1 MGLLCRSPTIVRS
14 TLPGEPPLDGQGAG
28 DPIKGG
34 ALCAGISPKAALVGR
49 EVHPAHGGV
58 TPGHVDDA
66 EAVIPFVMKLRRK
79 RRDGSVMRGNGSH
92 RKAQGKA
99 QGIQERGDL
108 AWLGTAW
115 AEGFQFVDGGAR
127 DSRCG
132 HGVSF
137 LLMIG
142 L

>member
-1 MGLLCRSPTIVRS
+1 MGALCRSPTVLRS

-34 ALCAGISPKAALVGR
+34 ALCAGRGPKAALVGR
-49 EVHPAHGGV
+49 EVLPAHGGV
-58 TPGHVDDA
+58 TPGQVDDA
-66 EAVIPFVMKLRRK
+66 EAVIPLVMKLRRK
-79 RRDGSVMRGNGSH
+79 RRDGSVSCRNGSH

-99 QGIQERGDL
+99 LGVQERGDL

-127 DSRCG
+127 RSRCG

-137 LLMIG
+137 LLRCG
-142 L
+142 C